1 MKDILDLTQQQTNT
15 ATANKQHKMKDQD
28 LYNTEGMGIADKLA
42 TEFLQKIEQA
52 TGREVY
58 MVEWQAT
65 DQPIIYFSDE
75 ECRYTTKCVNSTCQ
89 DDMTEE
95 ELEQQAQEELYR
107 DEWSQYMEGKPP
119 LCDY

>member
-1 MKDILDLTQQQTNT
+1 MNT
-15 ATANKQHKMKDQD
+15 ATVNKQNKMKDKD
-28 LYNTEGMGIADKLA
+28 LYNTEGMDVADKLA
-42 TEFLQKIEQA
+42 TEFLQKIEAA

-65 DQPIIYFSDE
+65 DEPIVYFCDDEYKYTTRCTNMSNDE
-75 ECRYTTKCVNSTCQ
+75 E
-89 DDMTEE
+89 DMTEE

-119 LCDY
+119 LCH